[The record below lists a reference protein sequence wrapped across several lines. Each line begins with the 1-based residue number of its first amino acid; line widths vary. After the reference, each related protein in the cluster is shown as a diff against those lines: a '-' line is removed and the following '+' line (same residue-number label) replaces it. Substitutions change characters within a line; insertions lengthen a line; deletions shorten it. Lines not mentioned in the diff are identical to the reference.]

1 MKRVLIIGATSG
13 IGSKLS
19 TDLIDDFDLIVTG
32 RDTQKLEPLEIADSK
47 KIFLDL
53 EDDASFDSLIDKLP
67 ELHGVVYCAGLTH
80 HTPVKFLKK
89 EHLYTMFNVNVFA
102 AISIISKLLKQ
113 KKISD
118 SGSVVLLSSIATQYP
133 YFGGSLYV
141 ASKLAL
147 EGFAK
152 SLAIELSNKK
162 IRVNCVAP
170 SFVKTN
176 MVKSMEEF
184 SSEDALGIFSKKHPM
199 GVVEVNDVT
208 NLINYLLSDQS
219 KLISGQIMNVGNFNT
234 GLFS

>member
-1 MKRVLIIGATSG
+1 MKKVLIIGATSG

-32 RDTQKLEPLEIADSK
+32 RDAQKLKDVSGKGIL
-47 KIFLDL
+47 LDL
-53 EDDASFDSLIDKLP
+53 EDIESFDSFIDELP
-67 ELHGVVYCAGLTH
+67 ELYGVVYCAGVTT
-80 HTPVKFLKK
+80 HTPVKFIKK
-89 EHLYTMFNVNVFA
+89 EHIESVFNVNVFG

-141 ASKLAL
+141 ASKLAM

-184 SSEDALGIFSKKHPM
+184 SSEDALDIFSKKHPM
-199 GVVEVNDVT
+199 GVVEVNDVN

-234 GLFS
+234 GLSS

>member
-1 MKRVLIIGATSG
+1 MKKVLIIGATSG

-19 TDLIDDFDLIVTG
+19 TNLIDYFDLIVTG
-32 RDTQKLEPLEIADSK
+32 RDTQKLKDVSGKGIL
-47 KIFLDL
+47 LDL
-53 EDDASFDSLIDKLP
+53 EDIESFDSFIDELP
-67 ELHGVVYCAGLTH
+67 ELYGVVYCAGVTT
-80 HTPVKFLKK
+80 HTPVKFIKK
-89 EHLYTMFNVNVFA
+89 EHIESVFNVNVFG

-234 GLFS
+234 GLSS

>member
-1 MKRVLIIGATSG
+1 LKKVLIIGATSG

-32 RDTQKLEPLEIADSK
+32 RDAQKLKDVSGKGIL
-47 KIFLDL
+47 LDL
-53 EDDASFDSLIDKLP
+53 EDIESFDSFIDELP
-67 ELHGVVYCAGLTH
+67 EELYGVVYCAGVTT

-89 EHLYTMFNVNVFA
+89 EHIESVFNVNVFG

-184 SSEDALGIFSKKHPM
+184 SSEDALDIFSKKHPM
-199 GVVEVNDVT
+199 GVIDAGDVT

-219 KLISGQIMNVGNFNT
+219 KLISGQVINVGKFNT
-234 GLFS
+234 GLST

>member
-1 MKRVLIIGATSG
+1 MKKVLIIGATSG

-19 TDLIDDFDLIVTG
+19 TELIDDFDLIVTG
-32 RDTQKLEPLEIADSK
+32 RDAQKLKDVSGKGIL
-47 KIFLDL
+47 LDL
-53 EDDASFDSLIDKLP
+53 EDIESFDSFIDELP
-67 ELHGVVYCAGLTH
+67 ELYGVVYCAGVTT
-80 HTPVKFLKK
+80 HTPVKFIKK
-89 EHLYTMFNVNVFA
+89 EHIESVFNVNVFG

-184 SSEDALGIFSKKHPM
+184 SSEDALDIFSKKHPM

-208 NLINYLLSDQS
+208 NLINYLLSDHS

-234 GLFS
+234 GLSS

>member
-1 MKRVLIIGATSG
+1 MKKVLIIGATSG

-19 TDLIDDFDLIVTG
+19 TELIDDFDLIVTG
-32 RDTQKLEPLEIADSK
+32 RDAQKLKDVSGKGIL
-47 KIFLDL
+47 LDL
-53 EDDASFDSLIDKLP
+53 EDIESFDSFIDELP
-67 ELHGVVYCAGLTH
+67 ELYGVVYCAGVTT
-80 HTPVKFLKK
+80 HTPVKFIKK
-89 EHLYTMFNVNVFA
+89 EHIESVFNVNVFG

-184 SSEDALGIFSKKHPM
+184 SSEDALDIFSKKHPM

-208 NLINYLLSDQS
+208 NLINYLLSDHS

-234 GLFS
+234 GLST